1 MLKYYTRS
9 EARVL
14 YVYIYIM
21 NISKKNMDIMIFGKQ
36 SAIWVLSI
44 CVAIENE

>member
-14 YVYIYIM
+14 YVDIY
-21 NISKKNMDIMIFGKQ
+21 NEYFQNNMDIMIFGKQ